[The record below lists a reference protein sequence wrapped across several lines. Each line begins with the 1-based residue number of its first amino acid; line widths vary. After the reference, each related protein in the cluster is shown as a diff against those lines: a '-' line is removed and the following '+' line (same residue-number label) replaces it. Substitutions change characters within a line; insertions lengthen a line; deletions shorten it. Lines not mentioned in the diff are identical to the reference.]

1 MKILSDVRLYFVI
14 VTILFLSLL
23 VNYLNMKDELSKYK
37 TELSKNVEKVE
48 MQQTIDSLQSE
59 LFIKSIEIGR
69 YEIAFEIFK
78 EKNKLGAEEFDLIL
92 TTQTE

>member
-78 EKNKLGAEEFDLIL
+78 EKNKSCSEEFDLIL

>member
-78 EKNKLGAEEFDLIL
+78 EKNKLGAQEFDLIL